1 MSPAGI
7 ERVDLAVTEAG
18 AGGVLADPTACV
30 HQIYDWG
37 L

>member
-7 ERVDLAVTEAG
+7 KRVDLAVTE